1 MSYQEKS
8 ESAIELAE
16 AKLIGA
22 LANLT
27 WIIPALFGMQMLLEL
42 MGYSVGSPIGESLAR
57 IMVNLLWIIV
67 ILRII
72 PAVYKFFMKTM
83 EANK

>member
-8 ESAIELAE
+8 ETAIDLAE

-27 WIIPALFGMQMLLEL
+27 WIIPALFGMQMILEL
-42 MGYSVGSPIGESLAR
+42 MGYSVGSSIGGNLAS
-57 IMVNLLWIIV
+57 IMINLLWIIV
-67 ILRII
+67 ILRLI

-83 EANK
+83 NNST